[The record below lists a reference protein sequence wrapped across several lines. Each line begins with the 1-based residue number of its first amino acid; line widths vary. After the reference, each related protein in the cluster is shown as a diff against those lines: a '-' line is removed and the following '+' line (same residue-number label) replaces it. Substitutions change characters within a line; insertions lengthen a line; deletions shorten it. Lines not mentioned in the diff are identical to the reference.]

1 MSKKEENKY
10 LSDSDGLDEPPPLP
24 DEPIPETIPVLNT
37 TKAYINKSRLTENL
51 NQEESGLIS
60 SLEKDSI
67 LSENCKGSLPVE
79 DGWKAIFDPQ
89 TRSYYFWNSKT
100 NETTWK
106 NPRAPEDTSNDPR
119 KLEDRI
125 QEMASERS
133 HPYKEYVFTARFNR
147 MTGKWQNDP
156 NKIPENFTEDA
167 RALRQQ
173 SFYFDV
179 EGTAAA
185 HDGRSFLEE
194 RRQKRLTKKE
204 LALYKK
210 QNKKKKEQRKREW
223 LLED

>member
-1 MSKKEENKY
+1 MSQEETEINNS
-10 LSDSDGLDEPPPLP
+10 SDSDEIPPLP
-24 DEPIPETIPVLNT
+24 DEPVPDIIPFLNDEETN
-37 TKAYINKSRLTENL
+37 INKSISTETSVPS
-51 NQEESGLIS
+51 EFALIS
-60 SLEKDSI
+60 SFPSNLNS
-67 LSENCKGSLPVE
+67 SNENMNSSVSE
-79 DGWKAIFDPQ
+79 DGWKAVFDPKTQ
-89 TRSYYFWNSKT
+89 LYYFWNSKT

-106 NPRAPEDTSNDPR
+106 NPRVPEDLLDDSNQP
-119 KLEDRI
+119 KVPL
-125 QEMASERS
+125 QEEVTQRF

-185 HDGRSFLEE
+185 HDGRSFRAE
-194 RRQKRLTKKE
+194 RQQKRLTKKE
-204 LALYKK
+204 LANYKK